1 MTGKRNPNAVITAD
15 LFFRDIWRSLTRYID
30 IENNN
35 TSIIISKA
43 VMSCHRTNRLVHF
56 WLYSTQG
63 WDKLHFKAT
72 MKIDTMAHTI
82 DDIRA
87 ILEALI

>member
-1 MTGKRNPNAVITAD
+1 MDTYGKRNPNAVITAD

-43 VMSCHRTNRLVHF
+43 VMSCHRKNCERISKMFLFSRV
-56 WLYSTQG
+56 
-63 WDKLHFKAT
+63 
-72 MKIDTMAHTI
+72 
-82 DDIRA
+82 
-87 ILEALI
+87 

>member
-1 MTGKRNPNAVITAD
+1 MSVLAKCFYLVECRI
-15 LFFRDIWRSLTRYID
+15 LT
-30 IENNN
+30 
-35 TSIIISKA
+35 
-43 VMSCHRTNRLVHF
+43 RLVHF
-56 WLYSTQG
+56 WLYSIQG

-72 MKIDTMAHTI
+72 MKIDTTAHTI